1 MTNKPILLDT
11 ITDASDAIRG
21 QVVISGSH
29 GGRYPAA
36 LASAAGIRSVIFNDA
51 GIGLDQA
58 GVAGVLALAEI
69 GMAAAA
75 VDCRSCLIGSAQ
87 DAYDRGII
95 SMANSI
101 AVSCGVESG
110 MSVQAALE
118 ALANAP
124 VPNSSL
130 PQIQE
135 TRHEFHL
142 NGNNLPVVLVD
153 SASLVIPDDTNK
165 IIVTGSHGGLI
176 GGDSSRA
183 LKVVAHVAVFND
195 AGVLS
200 DEVGISRLPALDDR
214 QVAAV
219 TVSHESARIGDARSG
234 FETGI
239 ISKANKHARGLGAKA
254 GMTLKTWLN
263 SL

>member
-1 MTNKPILLDT
+1 MTNKPVLLDS
-11 ITDASDAIRG
+11 ITDTHDGIRG
-21 QVVISGSH
+21 QVVVSGSH
-29 GGRYPAA
+29 GGMYPAA

-75 VDCRSCLIGSAQ
+75 VDCQSCLIGSAQ
-87 DAYDRGII
+87 DAYDRGLI
-95 SMANSI
+95 SLANSI
-101 AVSCGVESG
+101 AASCGVKSG
-110 MSVQAALE
+110 MSVQAALQ
-118 ALANAP
+118 ALTHAP
-124 VPNSSL
+124 VPNGCL

-135 TRHEFHL
+135 TRHEFRL
-142 NGNNLPVVLVD
+142 EGNNHPVVLVD
-153 SASLVIPDDTNK
+153 SASLVMPDDTNK

-176 GGDSSRA
+176 GGDATRA

-214 QVAAV
+214 HVAAV
-219 TVSHESARIGDARSG
+219 TVSHESARIGDARSA

-239 ISKANKHARGLGAKA
+239 ISKANNHARRSGAEA
-254 GMTLKTWLN
+254 GMNLKIWLN